1 MSSRHKF
8 LLIFFILA
16 SLMLMLIKVFDS
28 HSSQMTVLKE
38 AISRSYKLNADVLV
52 LRKNEK
58 NFLTR
63 LSWEEIKKFQTNSD
77 VLTADLDMLSRLL
90 ADQNEL
96 SQSLVRVRTS
106 LHDYRT
112 RFETVC
118 QCYEKIGIDYDHGL
132 KGKVKQAYLRLEA
145 LIWHWE
151 NRDPT
156 SWEHLQSYRYS
167 TLKLSINEKN
177 FLIRPTQKY
186 VERFRTQLTQLGDT
200 LEKDQFLSK
209 ADKELFTNLLHDYSE
224 SFYDLS
230 DLMMEMDHSPHS
242 PLIALSQAARDIE
255 TVVQHISSKI
265 VDDIIVSEKGARTY
279 STVILL
285 SFAFGILSI
294 ALIPF
299 LLLMTGQNQPL
310 LLDDRQV
317 PEAAPL

>member
-1 MSSRHKF
+1 
-8 LLIFFILA
+8 
-16 SLMLMLIKVFDS
+16 MLMLIKVFDS

-38 AISRSYKLNADVLV
+38 AISRSYKLNSDVLV

-63 LSWEEIKKFQTNSD
+63 LSWDEIKKFQTNSD
-77 VLTADLDMLSRLL
+77 ILNDDLDMLARLL
-90 ADQNEL
+90 ADQSEL
-96 SQSLVRVRTS
+96 SQSLSRVRTS
-106 LHDYRT
+106 LVDYRKS
-112 RFETVC
+112 FETIC

-156 SWEHLQSYRYS
+156 SWEHLQSYRYN

-186 VERFRTQLTQLGDT
+186 VERFRTQITQLHDC
-200 LEKDQFLSK
+200 LAQDQFLSK
-209 ADKELFTNLLHDYSE
+209 ADKDLFTNLLEDYSE
-224 SFYDLS
+224 SFFDLS
-230 DLMMEMDHSPHS
+230 DLMMEMEHSPHS
-242 PLIALSQAARDIE
+242 PLISLSQSARDLE
-255 TVVQHISSKI
+255 SLVQHISSKI
-265 VDDIIVSEKGARTY
+265 VDDIIISEKGARTY

-310 LLDDRQV
+310 LLLDDRNT
-317 PEAAPL
+317 PEAAFS

>member
-16 SLMLMLIKVFDS
+16 SLLLMLIKVFDA
-28 HSSQMTVLKE
+28 HSTQMTILKE
-38 AISRSYKLNADVLV
+38 AISHSYKLNSDVLV

-63 LSWEEIKKFQTNSD
+63 LSWEDIKKFQTNSE
-77 VLTADLDMLSRLL
+77 VLVEDLNILSNLL
-90 ADQNEL
+90 ADKHEL
-96 SQSLVRVRTS
+96 SNSLTRVGNS
-106 LHDYRT
+106 LQDYKK

-118 QCYEKIGIDYDHGL
+118 SCYEKIGIDYDHGL

-156 SWEHLQSYRYS
+156 SWENLQSYRY
-167 TLKLSINEKN
+167 TGLKLSINEKN
-177 FLIRPTQKY
+177 FLIRPAQKY
-186 VERFRTQLTQLGDT
+186 VERFRGQLTQIEEL
-200 LEKDQFLSK
+200 LEQDPFLTK
-209 ADKELFTNLLHDYSE
+209 ADKELFHDLLHEYSE
-224 SFYDLS
+224 LFYQLS

-242 PLIALSQAARDIE
+242 PLIALSQSARDIE
-255 TVVQHISSKI
+255 SLVHNISSKI
-265 VDDIIVSEKGARTY
+265 VDDIIISEKGARTY

-299 LLLMTGQNQPL
+299 LLLMTGQNQPML
-310 LLDDRQV
+310 FDDKQH
-317 PEAAPL
+317 PEAAHA